1 MPFNPR
7 KYLTEEQIN
16 EIIDPVTLGVAGAA
30 ALAGGA
36 AGYFLKKRGADKAA
50 KKAAEDAYEYAEFQ
64 RNQGVLQGRGEG
76 YHQGRESVG
85 KEEFLQKARDRIGL
99 RSFAARHYFADPKL
113 VKDTHDH
120 ARKFETGWNTVLS
133 GSHAFA
139 LRGYV
144 ENPHTFHAAVDR
156 IELDKDQRT
165 NDDIAKESA
174 ARAGGRTE
182 NYLTK
187 GHEGLVKHIRIVARR
202 EGAQG
207 LDELAKSLVHHKH
220 HGDANVMAMARV
232 LLGHVGN
239 RTDEIFAERT
249 KGHEF
254 NTRTPVSYHPDL
266 PHPTNSTGEAETL
279 RHKIL
284 RDLFA
289 GTYKPEE
296 RVIDAETSGGGYID
310 HPKYGNILDITSI
323 SRDRRAFEVDR
334 AAVQRAEG
342 RNIGELTPVQEFWG
356 RPNLH
361 GKSVGS
367 PEGKEAIRH
376 ITSQAKQRADEK
388 KKRDAWEAEQR
399 KIAAGRQAEAQR
411 KAAAEEA
418 ARQAPISPPAA
429 PISPP
434 AAPITPPA
442 APVAPPQEG
451 KGGRR
456 GRPPKPKAEG
466 GEAQPKKRGRGRP
479 KKVNEDYLPPWFKVF

>member
-1 MPFNPR
+1 MPFDPR

-50 KKAAEDAYEYAEFQ
+50 EQAAKDASAQAEKE
-64 RNQGVLQGRGEG
+64 RESGLGQGRREG
-76 YHQGRESVG
+76 QREGFHQGRESVG
-85 KEEFLQKARDRIGL
+85 RDQFLQQARDRAGL
-99 RSFAARHYFADPKL
+99 RSHVAQHYFADPQL
-113 VKDTHDH
+113 IRDTHDH
-120 ARKFETGWNTVLS
+120 EKRFETGWHTVLS
-133 GSHAFA
+133 GSDDVVK
-139 LRGYV
+139 GYV
-144 ENPHTFHAAVDR
+144 QNPHTFHAAVDK
-156 IELDKDQRT
+156 IKLDTDRRT
-165 NDDIAKESA
+165 NDAIAKGRA
-174 ARAGGRTE
+174 ALAGGRTE

-187 GHEGLVKHIRIVARR
+187 GHDRLVKHIRDAARQG
-202 EGAQG
+202 GAEG
-207 LDELAKSLVHHKH
+207 LDELTRTLVHHKH
-220 HGDANVMAMARV
+220 HGDADVMEMART
-232 LLGHVGN
+232 LLGHIGN

-254 NTRTPVSYHPDL
+254 NARTPVPYHPDL
-266 PHPTNSTGEAETL
+266 PHHTNSTGEAEIL

-296 RVIDAETSGGGYID
+296 RVIDTETSSGRYID
-310 HPKYGNILDITSI
+310 HPKYGKILDITSI

-342 RNIGELTPVQEFWG
+342 RNIGELTPVQDLLG
-356 RPNLH
+356 SPRLH
-361 GKSVGS
+361 GTSVGS
-367 PEGKEAIRH
+367 PEGKEATRH
-376 ITSQAKQRADEK
+376 ITYAAQQRAVEK

-429 PISPP
+429 PI
-434 AAPITPPA
+434 IPPA

-466 GEAQPKKRGRGRP
+466 GEAPPKKRGRGRP